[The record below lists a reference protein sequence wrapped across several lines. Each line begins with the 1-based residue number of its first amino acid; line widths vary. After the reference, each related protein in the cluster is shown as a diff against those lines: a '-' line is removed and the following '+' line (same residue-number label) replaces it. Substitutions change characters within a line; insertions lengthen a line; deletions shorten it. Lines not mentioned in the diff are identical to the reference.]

1 MVLQKDITEYN
12 AWDICLWDMK
22 IMKRNDYEKP
32 RIVVIGGGFAGL
44 NFIKHLSSSDF
55 EVTLVDKNNFNYFTP
70 LLYQVATGFLEP
82 SSISYPLRKLVNTKG
97 FNFRQGELCSIDSD
111 NSRIKLTDGDELE
124 YDHLVIAAGTKTNF
138 FGNANIQEKAF
149 ELKEISD
156 ALSMRNALIRILE
169 RASVESDPNVR
180 AKLLTIVI
188 AGGGPTGV
196 EVAGMLAEMNE
207 QIVGEDYP
215 ELEEERL
222 EIHIVDG
229 GPHLLAPMSDKS
241 HRAAFDVLT
250 RLDVHVHLNELVKR
264 FEDDT
269 VYLSSGNTIESAT
282 LIWSA
287 GVVANSFDGIA
298 PQVIG
303 KGKRLLTDGFN
314 KVSGYDNVYAI
325 GDISIQ
331 FTDPVYPN
339 GHPQLAQPAIQQGKT
354 LAKNLN
360 ALVKGKRQ
368 KAFKYFDRGDMAI
381 IGKGYAVA
389 DLFKHKLHLGGLL
402 GLLAWLLIHVIS
414 LVNYNN
420 KVKTLYNWAIAYLTS
435 DPSLRMIFQPNG
447 KQHNF
452 KPQPEPLTEGLG
464 KKSQVA

>member
-1 MVLQKDITEYN
+1 
-12 AWDICLWDMK
+12 MK
-22 IMKRNDYEKP
+22 IMTRNEQEKP
-32 RIVVIGGGFAGL
+32 RIAVIGGGFAGL
-44 NFIKHLSSSDF
+44 NFIKHLSPGHFD
-55 EVTLVDKNNFNYFTP
+55 VTLVDKNNFNYFTP

-97 FNFRQGELCSIDSD
+97 FNFRQGELSSIDTD
-111 NSRIKLTDGDELE
+111 NNRIKFTDGDELE

-138 FGNANIQEKAF
+138 FGNSNLQTHAF

-156 ALSMRNALIRILE
+156 ALSMRNALIRTLE
-169 RASVESDPNVR
+169 RASVETDPNLR
-180 AKLLTIVI
+180 SKLLTIVI

-215 ELEEERL
+215 ELEDERL

-229 GPHLLAPMSDKS
+229 GPYLLAPMSDKS
-241 HRAAFDVLT
+241 HQAAYNVLT
-250 RLDVHVHLNELVKR
+250 RLGVHVHLNELVKR

-282 LIWSA
+282 VIWSA

-298 PQVIG
+298 PEVVG
-303 KGKRLLTDGFN
+303 KGKRLLTDAFN

-331 FTDPVYPN
+331 FTDPAYPN
-339 GHPQLAQPAIQQGKT
+339 GHPQLAQPAIQQGKA

-360 ALVKGKRQ
+360 ASARGKKQ
-368 KAFKYFDRGDMAI
+368 KPFKYFDRGDMAI

-389 DLFKHKLHLGGLL
+389 DLFKHKLHMGGLL
-402 GLLAWLLIHVIS
+402 GLLAWLFIHVIS

-420 KVKTLYNWAIAYLTS
+420 KVKTLYNWSIAYLTS
-435 DPSLRMIFQPNG
+435 DPSLRMIFQPNA
-447 KQHNF
+447 KEQNF
-452 KPQPEPLTEGLG
+452 KPQAEPGLN

>member
-1 MVLQKDITEYN
+1 MR
-12 AWDICLWDMK
+12 
-22 IMKRNDYEKP
+22 RNDLEKP
-32 RIVVIGGGFAGL
+32 RIVVVGGGFAGL
-44 NFIKHLSSSDF
+44 NFIKHLSSNEF

-97 FNFRQGELCSIDSD
+97 FNFRQGELSSIDND
-111 NSRIKLTDGDELE
+111 NNRIKFTDGDELE

-138 FGNANIQEKAF
+138 FGNANIQEHAF

-169 RASVESDPNVR
+169 RASRESNPNLR
-180 AKLLTIVI
+180 SKLLTIVI

-196 EVAGMLAEMNE
+196 EVAGMLAEMND

-215 ELEEERL
+215 ELEDERL

-241 HRAAFDVLT
+241 HRAAFNVLT
-250 RLDVHVHLNELVKR
+250 RLGVHVHLNELVKR
-264 FEDDT
+264 FEEDT

-298 PQVIG
+298 PQVVG
-303 KGKRLLTDGFN
+303 KGKRLLTDAFN
-314 KVSGYDNVYAI
+314 KVSGYSNVYAI

-331 FTDPVYPN
+331 FTDPVYPD

-354 LAKNLN
+354 LARNLN
-360 ALVKGKRQ
+360 ALAKGKKQ
-368 KAFKYFDRGDMAI
+368 KPFKYFDRGDMAI

-389 DLFKHKLHLGGLL
+389 DLFKHKVHMGGLL
-402 GLLAWLLIHVIS
+402 GLMAWLLIHVIS

-452 KPQPEPLTEGLG
+452 KPQPEPLIPQLD